1 MTFKG
6 ASKGDLD
13 AAVKALNKSISAV
26 ETKLNKK
33 INDAEKSLKKDIA
46 STAKELEG
54 DMAAL
59 EKGVNKDLN
68 AMENKIGGQL
78 TALEKSVDKSINAS
92 EAKLETEMAATEKA
106 MQKYTSDIE
115 KSIRKDVK
123 EGDLKNQEA
132 LSELEKSIAK
142 NEAAQDVK
150 TEGLVK
156 GAHKSTTDWFKFN
169 WLALLEFLKKF
180 WLVLVHL
187 LTDPLGFI
195 LKLAELGLWPWL
207 DYNLGWALVRP
218 NAKWSSKG
226 PTSKSGG
233 KTSIPTG
240 FFDLGAPL
248 GSLSISGNL
257 FSPTH
262 RGLDLALS
270 DGAPVYAMHDGT
282 IEVPTPTD
290 TYPASTEVGYGI
302 QVIVSGDEFWT
313 RYAHL
318 KQVTKN
324 AGQSVQRGEVIGFG
338 DSTGASTG
346 PHLHLEIK
354 QNGNYVDPRVI
365 LGL

>member
-6 ASKGDLD
+6 VSKGDLD
-13 AAVKALNKSISAV
+13 SAVKALNKSISAV

-59 EKGVNKDLN
+59 EKGVNKDISAL
-68 AMENKIGGQL
+68 EGKIGGQL
-78 TALEKSVDKSINAS
+78 TALGKSVDKSIAASEVKINAS
-92 EAKLETEMAATEKA
+92 LAAQGAEFGAALTQQGKMLHKDLLAVGAATNA
-106 MQKYTSDIE
+106 AIDTL
-115 KSIRKDVK
+115 VK
-123 EGDLKNQEA
+123 G
-132 LSELEKSIAK
+132 IAK
-142 NEAAQDVK
+142 DEAAQDVK
-150 TEGLVK
+150 TDGLVK
-156 GAHKSTTDWFKFN
+156 GANKSTTDWFKFN
-169 WLALLEFLKKF
+169 WLELLEFLKRF
-180 WLVLVHL
+180 WRVLVNL
-187 LTDPLGFI
+187 LTDPLGFL
-195 LKLAELGLWPWL
+195 LKLAEIGLWPWL

-218 NAKWSSKG
+218 NAKFSSKG
-226 PTSKSGG
+226 PTSKTGG
-233 KTSIPTG
+233 KSTIPTE

-248 GSLSISGNL
+248 GSLRISGNL
-257 FSPTH
+257 FGPTH
-262 RGLDLALS
+262 HGLDLALS
-270 DGAPVYAMHDGT
+270 DGDPVYAMHEGT

-290 TYPASTEVGYGI
+290 SYPQTTGVGYGI
-302 QVIVSGDEFWT
+302 QMIVSGDEWWT

-338 DSTGASTG
+338 DSTGGSSG

-354 QNGNYVDPRVI
+354 QNGNFVDPRVI